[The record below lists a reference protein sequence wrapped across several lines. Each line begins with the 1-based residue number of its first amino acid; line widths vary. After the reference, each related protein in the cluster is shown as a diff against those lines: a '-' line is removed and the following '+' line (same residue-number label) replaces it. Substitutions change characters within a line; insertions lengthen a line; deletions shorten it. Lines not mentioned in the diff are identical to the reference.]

1 MRTKAFALSMG
12 LAASVW
18 LAGCQGT
25 SSSKVSQTGTGG
37 SCTSKTCRETST
49 ASAIKTAKVEKSS
62 RVTAKASPAPVAAES
77 CTTCA
82 KSAEKAPQEGIVQ
95 ASATCSTCAASTG
108 GVVRDPLAINEALAT
123 LPPGQHQVMMMQPN
137 GKLEPQTV
145 VVPTGQAYADQNPAP
160 TGLPHASA
168 LPAGSAYGPGVE
180 VVAGQ
185 AVELPTSLP
194 GERTEKNNV
203 MTVRFGQANNYQVV
217 VGQLSQF
224 RRAWKLRYAAIES
237 DDKYGGS
244 LSLTGENLDHLKDGQ
259 MVRVEGMVLPS
270 EDRASGARYQVHRI
284 EVIEPDVK

>member
-1 MRTKAFALSMG
+1 MRTKAFVMSMG

-18 LAGCQGT
+18 LTGCQGT
-25 SSSKVSQTGTGG
+25 SSSKVSQTVMGGTP
-37 SCTSKTCRETST
+37 TSDKTKS
-49 ASAIKTAKVEKSS
+49 AKVEKSN
-62 RVTAKASPAPVAAES
+62 RAHAKATPAPVDAAS

-82 KSAEKAPQEGIVQ
+82 KSAEKAAQGGIVQ
-95 ASATCSTCAASTG
+95 TGATCSTCAASTG
-108 GVVRDPLAINEALAT
+108 GIVRDPLAINEALAT

-137 GKLEPQTV
+137 GKVEPQTV

-160 TGLPHASA
+160 NMLPHSSA
-168 LPAGSAYGPGVE
+168 PPTGSAYGPGVE

-185 AVELPTSLP
+185 AVDLPANLP
-194 GERTEKNNV
+194 GERFVNNNV

-217 VGQLSQF
+217 VGQLTQF

-244 LSLTGENLDHLKDGQ
+244 LPLTGENLDHLKDGQ